1 MCQVGELLEAS
12 QVGELL
18 EVQVHLPTNKHFAT
32 TTLLQAFK
40 NNHNQINAV
49 QCYFCYCFLLYCCCY
64 FGLVCSVKCL
74 TEIFAKTIRPNSLKT
89 VYIRLYVDHQSWGNN
104 NAICIRIMEHTCIK
118 IEYEC

>member
-74 TEIFAKTIRPNSLKT
+74 TMTT
-89 VYIRLYVDHQSWGNN
+89 
-104 NAICIRIMEHTCIK
+104 NAEERKSYTFIANF
-118 IEYEC
+118 YL